1 MTRDLGERKRA
12 VLVALEANEYVGEQE
27 AAQGLSTTEL
37 AERIYATEYFTTRQ
51 ARLAATHRA
60 LAALMRAGLVIRVGK
75 MDGNKRHAYWRRSST
90 TSRHP

>member
-1 MTRDLGERKRA
+1 MNRDLGERKRA

-60 LAALMRAGLVIRVGK
+60 LAALARAGLVIRVVN
-75 MDGNKRHAYWRRSST
+75 GNKRHAYWRRSST
-90 TSRHP
+90 TSRR